1 MTGKRTRIRA
11 SLRTSMMGFGVAAV
25 VYVAVLGLLVILAVQ
40 PSSTRLRQSSQSVLE
55 EYRESS
61 LRAATLDVA
70 INQLWRLVG
79 VARASRV
86 PLDTLESLRAR
97 IERLA
102 ETSSA
107 TNRLASSSGS
117 ASELRT
123 LLAEAVVYEER
134 LRGAALGVIA
144 SLELGDVESAESLI
158 RRADSLVTPLSNA
171 LSDATTMALQQV
183 SAHED
188 ALGRTLSALNAVVWI
203 WLLGGLISLS
213 FLAVFLRKRLHAPLE
228 RLDVALD
235 RIGGGDLGVH
245 LEAEHPDEL
254 GRLMQQFNR
263 MTAILRQRAVD
274 TEQRAEDRSV
284 ARTRLILDAALDAVV
299 VTDANGTVK
308 EWSPQAEHVF
318 GWSRGEIL
326 DRRVVDTV
334 IPPEYRQSHLAS
346 LERFARTGT
355 DKFLNR
361 RLERIALR
369 KDGTRFP
376 VEVTVTLLRSGSQW
390 EFSTFVRDITE
401 RKQSQAALLA
411 SEARYRAA
419 FEQAGVGMV
428 EVDLDGRY
436 VRVNRAFAEFVGR
449 TPEEIIGKT
458 VTQLALPD
466 DREADEASFRRA
478 LTTGFMRR
486 QKHYARPDGTVVVGT
501 LTAVLVRDPS
511 GAPRYVLTVVQDVTA
526 QHRLEE
532 ELRQAHKMDAVGQL
546 AGGIAHDFNNLLT
559 AIIGYAELLRAS
571 DKASE
576 VVREDAA
583 AIQATAARGAELAR
597 NLLALA
603 RTAPARDEAVD
614 VHQAIQE
621 IRDIASRTFDR
632 RMSIKVH
639 LDARRPTVTGD
650 RSLLTTAFLNL
661 AVNARDAMPDGGQLT
676 VTTAEKVLN
685 QEDCDRLAGVI
696 SPGPFI
702 IIRFRDTG
710 TGMPP
715 SVQRRVFEPFF
726 TNKPAGKGT
735 GIGLSMVYGTVR
747 SHSGAIEVE
756 STMGAGTAFTIYLP
770 LRTAAATESSETV
783 QSVVTGSGRIL
794 LVDDDDA
801 VRDVVTRML
810 EQLGYEVEC
819 ATNGAEGVDRVA
831 VDPSRFD
838 LAILDGNMPR
848 LQGREAALLIREFAP
863 DLPLILAT
871 GYLEPGD
878 SERLTRFG
886 FNAAIAKPYSM
897 GDLSRVVAN
906 QLAAVK

>member
-1 MTGKRTRIRA
+1 MTDKRTRVRA
-11 SLRTSMMGFGVAAV
+11 SLRTSLMGFGVAAV
-25 VYVAVLGLLVILAVQ
+25 IYVAVLGLLFILAIQ
-40 PSSTRLRQSSQSVLE
+40 PSSARLRVSSQSVLA

-61 LRAATLDVA
+61 LRASELDATRS
-70 INQLWRLVG
+70 QLWRLIG
-79 VARASRV
+79 TARTAQL
-86 PLDTLESLRAR
+86 PLDTLEALRTG

-102 ETSSA
+102 ETSNA
-107 TNRLASSSGS
+107 TNRLASGS
-117 ASELRT
+117 ASGLRSV
-123 LLAEAVVYEER
+123 LAEAVVYEER
-134 LRGAALGVIA
+134 LRNAALGVIA
-144 SLELGDVESAESLI
+144 ALELGDMEAAELLI
-158 RRADSLVTPLSNA
+158 RRADSLDAPLSHS
-171 LSDATTMALQQV
+171 LSTATTMALQQV
-183 SAHED
+183 SAHEND
-188 ALGRTLSALNAVVWI
+188 LGQTLGALKKVVWI
-203 WLLGGLISLS
+203 WLIGGLLALS
-213 FLAVFLRKRLHAPLE
+213 FLAVFLRKRLHVPLE

-235 RIGGGDLGVH
+235 RIGSGDLGVH
-245 LEAEHPDEL
+245 LEAEHGDEL

-263 MTAILRQRAVD
+263 MAAILKQRAVD
-274 TEQRAEDRSV
+274 DERRAEDRST
-284 ARTRLILDAALDAVV
+284 RTRLILDAALDAVV

-308 EWSPQAEHVF
+308 EWSPQAERVF
-318 GWSRGEIL
+318 GWSRDEIF

-334 IPPEYRQSHLAS
+334 IPPEYRESHLAS

-376 VEVTVTLLRSGSQW
+376 VEVTVTLLQTGSQT
-390 EFSTFVRDITE
+390 EFSTFVRDITD
-401 RKQSQAALLA
+401 RKQAQAALLA

-436 VRVNRAFAEFVGR
+436 VRVNRAFAEFTGR
-449 TPEEIIGKT
+449 PPEEIVGKT
-458 VTQLALPD
+458 VSQLALPD
-466 DREADEASFRRA
+466 DRVADEASFRRA

-559 AIIGYAELLRAS
+559 AIIGYAELLRGS
-571 DKASE
+571 EKASA

-583 AIQATAARGAELAR
+583 SIQATAARGAELAR

-614 VHQAIQE
+614 VHQAINE

-632 RMSIKVH
+632 RLSMVVH

-661 AVNARDAMPDGGQLT
+661 AVNARDAMPDGGQLI
-676 VTTAEKVLN
+676 VTTAEKVID
-685 QEDCDRLAGVI
+685 QEECDRLAGVI

-702 IIRFRDTG
+702 VIRFRDTG

-715 SVQRRVFEPFF
+715 NVQRRVFEPFF

-756 STMGAGTAFTIYLP
+756 STMGAGSVFTIYLP
-770 LRTAAATESSETV
+770 LRADASIENDETV
-783 QSVVTGSGRIL
+783 QSIVTGSGRIL

-801 VRDVVTRML
+801 VRDVATRML
-810 EQLGYEVEC
+810 EQMGYEVEC

-831 VDPSRFD
+831 VDPGRFD

-848 LQGREAALLIREFAP
+848 LQGREAALLIRELAP

-897 GDLSRVVAN
+897 SDLSQVVAN

>member
-1 MTGKRTRIRA
+1 MTDKRTRVRA
-11 SLRTSMMGFGVAAV
+11 SLRTSLMGFGVAAV
-25 VYVAVLGLLVILAVQ
+25 TYVAVLGLLFILAIQ
-40 PSSTRLRQSSQSVLE
+40 PSSARLRVSSQSVLA

-61 LRAATLDVA
+61 LRASELDATRS
-70 INQLWRLVG
+70 QLWRLIG
-79 VARASRV
+79 TARTAQL
-86 PLDTLESLRAR
+86 PLDTLEALRTG

-102 ETSSA
+102 ETSNA
-107 TNRLASSSGS
+107 TNRLASGS
-117 ASELRT
+117 ASGLRSV
-123 LLAEAVVYEER
+123 LAEAVVYEER
-134 LRGAALGVIA
+134 LRNAALGVIA
-144 SLELGDVESAESLI
+144 ALELGDMEAAELLI
-158 RRADSLVTPLSNA
+158 RRADSLDAPLSHS
-171 LSDATTMALQQV
+171 LSTATTMALQQV
-183 SAHED
+183 SAHEND
-188 ALGRTLSALNAVVWI
+188 LGQTLGALKKVVWI
-203 WLLGGLISLS
+203 WLIGGLLALS
-213 FLAVFLRKRLHAPLE
+213 FLAVFLRKRLHVPLE

-235 RIGGGDLGVH
+235 RIGSGDLGVH
-245 LEAEHPDEL
+245 LEAEHGDEL

-263 MTAILRQRAVD
+263 MAAILKQRAVD
-274 TEQRAEDRSV
+274 DERRAEDRST
-284 ARTRLILDAALDAVV
+284 RTRLILDAALDAVV

-308 EWSPQAEHVF
+308 EWSPQAERVF
-318 GWSRGEIL
+318 GWSRDEIF

-334 IPPEYRQSHLAS
+334 IPPEYRESHLAS

-376 VEVTVTLLRSGSQW
+376 VEVTVTLLQTGSQT
-390 EFSTFVRDITE
+390 EFSTFVRDITD
-401 RKQSQAALLA
+401 RKQAQAALLA

-436 VRVNRAFAEFVGR
+436 VRVNRAFAEFTGR
-449 TPEEIIGKT
+449 PPEEIVGKT
-458 VTQLALPD
+458 VSQLALPD
-466 DREADEASFRRA
+466 DRVADEASFRRA

-559 AIIGYAELLRAS
+559 AIIGYAELLRGS
-571 DKASE
+571 EKASA

-614 VHQAIQE
+614 VHQAINE

-632 RMSIKVH
+632 RLSMVVH

-661 AVNARDAMPDGGQLT
+661 AVNARDAMPDGGQLI
-676 VTTAEKVLN
+676 VTTAEKVID
-685 QEDCDRLAGVI
+685 QEECDRLAGVI

-702 IIRFRDTG
+702 VIRFRDTG

-756 STMGAGTAFTIYLP
+756 STMGAGSVFTIYLP
-770 LRTAAATESSETV
+770 LRADASIENDETV
-783 QSVVTGSGRIL
+783 QSIVTGSGRIL

-801 VRDVVTRML
+801 VRDVATRML
-810 EQLGYEVEC
+810 EQMGYEVEC

-831 VDPSRFD
+831 VDPGRFD

-848 LQGREAALLIREFAP
+848 LQGREAALLIRELAP

-897 GDLSRVVAN
+897 SDLSQVVAN

>member
-1 MTGKRTRIRA
+1 MTDKRTRVRA
-11 SLRTSMMGFGVAAV
+11 SLRTSLMGFGVAAV
-25 VYVAVLGLLVILAVQ
+25 IYVAVLGLLFILAIQ
-40 PSSTRLRQSSQSVLE
+40 PSSARLRVSSQSVLA

-61 LRAATLDVA
+61 LRASELDATRS
-70 INQLWRLVG
+70 QLWRLIG
-79 VARASRV
+79 TARTAQL
-86 PLDTLESLRAR
+86 PLDTLEALRTG

-102 ETSSA
+102 ETSNA
-107 TNRLASSSGS
+107 TNRLASGS
-117 ASELRT
+117 ASGLRSV
-123 LLAEAVVYEER
+123 LAEAVVYEER
-134 LRGAALGVIA
+134 LRNAALGVIA
-144 SLELGDVESAESLI
+144 ALELGDMEAAELLI
-158 RRADSLVTPLSNA
+158 RRTDSLDAPLSHS
-171 LSDATTMALQQV
+171 LSTATTMALQQV
-183 SAHED
+183 SAHEHD
-188 ALGRTLSALNAVVWI
+188 LGQTLGALKKVVWI
-203 WLLGGLISLS
+203 WLIGGLLALS
-213 FLAVFLRKRLHAPLE
+213 FLAVFLRKRLHVPLE

-235 RIGGGDLGVH
+235 RIGSGDLGVY
-245 LEAEHPDEL
+245 LEAEHGDEL

-263 MTAILRQRAVD
+263 MAAILKQRAVED
-274 TEQRAEDRSV
+274 EQRAEDRST
-284 ARTRLILDAALDAVV
+284 RTRLILDAALDAVV

-308 EWSPQAEHVF
+308 EWSPQAERVF
-318 GWSRGEIL
+318 GWSRDEIF

-334 IPPEYRQSHLAS
+334 IPPEYRESHLAS

-376 VEVTVTLLRSGSQW
+376 VEVTVTLLQTGSQT
-390 EFSTFVRDITE
+390 EFSTFVRDITD
-401 RKQSQAALLA
+401 RKQAQAALLA

-436 VRVNRAFAEFVGR
+436 VRVNRAFAEFTGR
-449 TPEEIIGKT
+449 PPEEIVGKT
-458 VTQLALPD
+458 VSQLALPD
-466 DREADEASFRRA
+466 DRVADEASFRRA

-559 AIIGYAELLRAS
+559 AIIGYAELLRGS
-571 DKASE
+571 EKASA

-614 VHQAIQE
+614 VHQAINE

-632 RMSIKVH
+632 RLSMVVH

-661 AVNARDAMPDGGQLT
+661 AVNARDAMPDGGQLI
-676 VTTAEKVLN
+676 VTTAEKVID
-685 QEDCDRLAGVI
+685 QEECDRLAGVI

-702 IIRFRDTG
+702 VIRFRDTG

-747 SHSGAIEVE
+747 SHSGAIEVD
-756 STMGAGTAFTIYLP
+756 STIGAGTVFTIYLP
-770 LRTAAATESSETV
+770 LRTEAALENGEIV
-783 QSVVTGSGRIL
+783 QSIVTGSGRIL

-801 VRDVVTRML
+801 VRDVATRML

-831 VDPSRFD
+831 VAPTRFD
-838 LAILDGNMPR
+838 LVILDGNMPR

-897 GDLSRVVAN
+897 SDLSRVVAN

>member
-1 MTGKRTRIRA
+1 MTGKRTQVHA
-11 SLRTSMMGFGVAAV
+11 SLRTSLMGFGVAAV
-25 VYVAVLGLLVILAVQ
+25 VYVAVLGLLFILAIQ
-40 PSSTRLRQSSQSVLE
+40 PSSTRLRERSQSVVA

-61 LRAATLDVA
+61 MRASELDA
-70 INQLWRLVG
+70 ARTQLWGLIG
-79 VARASRV
+79 IARTAQV
-86 PLDTLESLRAR
+86 PLDTLETLRR
-97 IERLA
+97 NIERLA
-102 ETSSA
+102 ETSNA
-107 TNRLASSSGS
+107 TNRLASGS
-117 ASELRT
+117 ASGLRT
-123 LLAEAVVYEER
+123 VLAEAVAYEER
-134 LRGAALGVIA
+134 IRGAALGVIA
-144 SLELGDVESAESLI
+144 ALELGDLEAAHLLI
-158 RRADSLVTPLSNA
+158 RRTDSLDAPLTQS
-171 LSDATTMALQQV
+171 LSLATTMALEQV
-183 SAHED
+183 SAEEED
-188 ALGRTLSALNAVVWI
+188 LGETLSALKAVVWI
-203 WLLGGLISLS
+203 WLLGGLLALS
-213 FLAVFLRKRLHAPLE
+213 FLAVFLRNRLHAPLE

-235 RIGGGDLGVH
+235 RIGSGDLGVH
-245 LEAEHPDEL
+245 LEAKHGDEL

-263 MTAILRQRAVD
+263 MAAILKQRAID
-274 TEQRAEDRSV
+274 DEQRAEDRSA
-284 ARTRLILDAALDAVV
+284 ARTRLILDASLDAVV

-308 EWSPQAEHVF
+308 EWSPHAEHMF
-318 GWSRGEIL
+318 GWSRAEIL

-334 IPPEYRQSHLAS
+334 IPPEYHQSHLAS

-376 VEVTVTLLRSGSQW
+376 VEVTITLLQSGSQV

-411 SEARYRAA
+411 SEERYRAA

-436 VRVNRAFAEFVGR
+436 VRVNRAFAEFTGR

-458 VTQLALPD
+458 VSQLALPD
-466 DREADEASFRRA
+466 DRVADEASFRRA
-478 LTTGFMRR
+478 LATGFMRR

-511 GAPRYVLTVVQDVTA
+511 GTPRYVLTVVQDVTA

-559 AIIGYAELLRAS
+559 AIIGYAELLRGS
-571 DKASE
+571 EKASA

-614 VHQAIQE
+614 VHQAINE

-632 RMSIKVH
+632 RLSMMVH

-661 AVNARDAMPDGGQLT
+661 AVNARDAMPDGGQLI
-676 VTTAEKVLN
+676 VTTAEKVID
-685 QEDCDRLAGVI
+685 QEECDRLAGVI

-702 IIRFRDTG
+702 VIRFRDTG

-747 SHSGAIEVE
+747 SHSGAIEVD
-756 STMGAGTAFTIYLP
+756 STIGAGTVFTIYLP
-770 LRTAAATESSETV
+770 LRTEAAHENGEIV
-783 QSVVTGSGRIL
+783 QSIVTGSGRIL

-801 VRDVVTRML
+801 VRDVATRML

-831 VDPSRFD
+831 VAPTRFD
-838 LAILDGNMPR
+838 LVILDGNMPR

-897 GDLSRVVAN
+897 SDLSRVVAN